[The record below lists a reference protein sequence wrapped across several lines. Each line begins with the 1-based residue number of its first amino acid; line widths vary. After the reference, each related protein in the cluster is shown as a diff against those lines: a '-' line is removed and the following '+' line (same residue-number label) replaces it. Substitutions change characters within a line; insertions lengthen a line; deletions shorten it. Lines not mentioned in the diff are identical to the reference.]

1 MTKKH
6 AILLFHHATKG
17 RRFKLRVDREYERC
31 FFDSL
36 KSKTRKASAP
46 PSRHD
51 MAQLKWEKR
60 ERRAEKKER
69 NVCRKDLALRC
80 VGKEL
85 RSLQVSRGHPS
96 LCLAISRLRTSRT
109 VPNVEHFRCKI
120 SFHLSKQTDTT
131 RLNNTLPRLSEL
143 PPWSACARV

>member
-1 MTKKH
+1 MPPT
-6 AILLFHHATKG
+6 LLFHHATKG
-17 RRFKLRVDREYERC
+17 RRFKLRVDRAYERC

-46 PSRHD
+46 PSRND

-80 VGKEL
+80 REGVEVVAGL
-85 RSLQVSRGHPS
+85 TWASIPLSRD
-96 LCLAISRLRTSRT
+96 LAFENLAHS
-109 VPNVEHFRCKI
+109 
-120 SFHLSKQTDTT
+120 
-131 RLNNTLPRLSEL
+131 SE
-143 PPWSACARV
+143 C